1 MPNYSLLILVNVLMH
16 VAEVLPTEEQ
26 KCAIEK
32 LKKLQR
38 DQYEREQFNS
48 IHSKETGSR
57 MEEIYVNVFP
67 EQRNENDQD
76 DQIQDG
82 EKIDVEAL
90 KAYLRKH
97 SKESRHTYCSPV
109 HRINKVFN
117 PVHDEVFYLTQ
128 EHKRKLKE
136 EFGQFWPSAI
146 AGIEPWTFVQELG
159 EAVFI
164 PRLLFIKGAG

>member
-1 MPNYSLLILVNVLMH
+1 MH

-82 EKIDVEAL
+82 GAFWDIFRREDRCRSA
-90 KAYLRKH
+90 
-97 SKESRHTYCSPV
+97 ES
-109 HRINKVFN
+109 
-117 PVHDEVFYLTQ
+117 
-128 EHKRKLKE
+128 
-136 EFGQFWPSAI
+136 
-146 AGIEPWTFVQELG
+146 
-159 EAVFI
+159 I
-164 PRLLFIKGAG
+164 P